1 MVRQQATRR
10 NADGLMGAPHT
21 HYRRSV
27 FKQLLLHKR
36 NTKQI
41 LGCKDIRLAILAG
54 IKNHLTEDWKNEN
67 VSGSF
72 HHLHHHETCLCKF
85 GKIGKEKKAAANKK
99 RKDFYKTER
108 GQEIKIMYKE
118 KAQTRKTLIKTVNAL
133 KIGSNLAEMEK
144 EMIINLIK
152 RLR

>member
-1 MVRQQATRR
+1 M
-10 NADGLMGAPHT
+10 
-21 HYRRSV
+21 
-27 FKQLLLHKR
+27 
-36 NTKQI
+36 
-41 LGCKDIRLAILAG
+41 
-54 IKNHLTEDWKNEN
+54 
-67 VSGSF
+67 
-72 HHLHHHETCLCKF
+72 HHHENCLCEF

-108 GQEIKIMYKE
+108 GQEIKNNYKE

-133 KIGSNLAEMEK
+133 KTGSNLAEMEK